1 MATQPTKPTVRI
13 EQVTPELADKYLGT
27 MTQNRV
33 LRDNRVMQWVTI
45 ITEGEWKL
53 TNDAISF
60 DTNGHLING
69 QHRLAAIVVA
79 EIAVPLIVVR
89 GLPVDVQDV
98 MDSGLTRKL
107 SDALQLRGETD
118 CFVKA
123 SALRWIARLDYIEA
137 EDGATVNYYRN
148 NSGPSVSQ
156 LLHLFDRQAEAIA
169 EVLPTSRRAKATLG
183 LPAGVIAVMVR
194 QRELDPEDFE
204 AFWAGAVDGVG
215 LESGDGRLALRNYLL
230 SPTRSGTRRLDYLQ
244 LAYVTKAWNHWRDGN
259 PVHNLKWNF
268 GGAHSERFP
277 IPH

>member
-1 MATQPTKPTVRI
+1 MATQPTKPTMRI

-60 DTNGHLING
+60 DTNGHLLNG

-79 EIAVPLIVVR
+79 EITVPLLVLR
-89 GLPVDVQDV
+89 GVPADVQDV

-107 SDALQLRGETD
+107 SDALTLRGETD
-118 CFVKA
+118 TFVKA

-169 EVLPTSRRAKATLG
+169 EVVPTFRRAKAALG
-183 LPAGVIAVMVR
+183 LPTGVIAVMVR
-194 QRELDPEDFE
+194 QRALDPEDFE
-204 AFWAGAVDGVG
+204 AFWAGAVDGIG
-215 LESGDGRLALRNYLL
+215 LESGDARLGLRNYLL
-230 SPTRSGTRRLDYLQ
+230 TPARGGVRRRDFLQ
-244 LAYVTKAWNHWRDGN
+244 LAYVIKAWNHWRDGN
-259 PVHNLKWNF
+259 PVYNLKWNF